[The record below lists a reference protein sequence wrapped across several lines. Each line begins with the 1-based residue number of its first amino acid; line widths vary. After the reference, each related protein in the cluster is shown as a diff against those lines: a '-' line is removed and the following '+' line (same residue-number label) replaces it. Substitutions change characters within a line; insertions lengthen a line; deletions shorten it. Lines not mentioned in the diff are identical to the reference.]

1 MRTNRLIKVSAATA
15 VAAAVVC
22 GGASAASANSD
33 SESTRFDNGQTL
45 TANIWIQSFTWTSCG
60 SFQSSAVMTASPNWI
75 KNHTAF
81 YQIGLGSV
89 SIKGASLDSDRS
101 SSSVTW
107 TNSNGSR
114 GSYISGKVCG
124 GWGAFYVGADTTAQA
139 YYYGNLRST
148 TAHV

>member
-1 MRTNRLIKVSAATA
+1 MRSTNLRRSLSAIG
-15 VAAAVVC
+15 AAAVVAV

-33 SESTRFDNGQTL
+33 SNSTRFDNGKTL

-60 SFQSSAVMTASPNWI
+60 SFQSSAVMDASPNWI
-75 KNHTAF
+75 RNHTAF
-81 YQIGLGSV
+81 YQIGFGSI
-89 SIKGASLDSDRS
+89 SLKGVTLDSDRS

-124 GWGAFYVGADTTAQA
+124 GWGAVYVGADTTAQA
-139 YYYGNLRST
+139 FYYGNLRST